1 MDEMEGRR
9 LRPDEVC
16 NAYAVDPQDGE
27 VVNPAANA
35 APSYRFKIDDEA
47 IPALWLDMRHELE
60 VLAAPRVLPEA
71 VLNALHK
78 MFLCVLLDLSEHIFE
93 AVALPTVGAE
103 HSVLGVRISRAC
115 KGLMARCAL
124 DLLDISGHGSTPATV
139 GFAHKP

>member
-1 MDEMEGRR
+1 MGQEIKAS
-9 LRPDEVC
+9 EVC
-16 NAYAVDPQDGE
+16 DAYAVDPHSGE
-27 VVNPAANA
+27 VIGPAAKA
-35 APSYRFKIDDEA
+35 APSCRFKIDGEA

-60 VLAAPRVLPEA
+60 VLAAPPVLPEA
-71 VLNALHK
+71 VLYALHK
-78 MFLCVLLDLSEHIFE
+78 MFLCVWLDLSEHNFE
-93 AVALPTVGAE
+93 AVALPTVGTE